1 MSDLKEYLKN
11 NFPTFESELIDVIA
25 ENGTLKTFGADELL
39 MNVGQYFRSTM
50 LVMQGNIKVYREG
63 EEGEEFFIYTI
74 GPGQACA
81 LSMVCAFKQESSEI
95 KAKTFEE
102 TQVIMLPI
110 ELMDSLMQK
119 YRSWYYFVLETY
131 RSRFEE
137 LLTLI
142 DNIAFKSLDER
153 LEFYLKGQSAKFGK
167 TLNLTHQQIAYDL
180 NSSREVI
187 TRLLKKMEQ
196 RGMVKIERNSLTL
209 ISQ

>member
-11 NFPTFESELIDVIA
+11 NFPTFESELIDIIA

-153 LEFYLKGQSAKFGK
+153 LEFYLKGQAEKFGK

>member
-1 MSDLKEYLKN
+1 MSEIKENIRAL
-11 NFPTFESELIDVIA
+11 FPSFEPELIDIIA
-25 ENGTLKTFGADELL
+25 ENGTIKTFGADELL
-39 MNVGQYFRSTM
+39 MHVGQYFRSTM
-50 LVMQGNIKVYREG
+50 LVVRGNIKVYREG
-63 EEGEEFFIYTI
+63 EEGEEFYIYMI
-74 GPGQACA
+74 GPGEACA
-81 LSMVCAFKQESSEI
+81 LSMVCAFKQEASEI
-95 KAKTFEE
+95 KAKTAEE
-102 TQVIMLPI
+102 TEVIMLPI

-131 RSRFEE
+131 RTRFEE

-153 LEFYLKGQSAKFGK
+153 LEFYLKGQVEKFGR

-196 RGMVKIERNSLTL
+196 RGMVKLERNSLTL
-209 ISQ
+209 LI